1 MKKLLSI
8 VFVALAMLFVSCKEP
23 NNPPTPTVEELE
35 MDVYFFEW
43 YGDYYQNGTTNF
55 VLQLMEDIN
64 TYGGTFI
71 VLDFCKEGNALT
83 PEGTYTASTTHEA
96 GHFFI
101 GDGNMGSNI
110 GEMEDSWLVG
120 DMEPIEEG
128 TLTVTKQSV
137 GVYKCVL
144 TYKNKEYTAI
154 AQGMANG
161 AFPAEP
167 IDPVT
172 VTFTGNQASGTY
184 YGATNVGT
192 NEYMVSLGLSNN
204 FIAMIDF
211 FTEGNST
218 PDLLPAGT
226 YTFAAN
232 GSARTMMQGSFK
244 NGNLYPSIIYH
255 VTSTQAVDQ
264 GFYLKDGSLTVAYS
278 DGTYTINGTVT
289 SACGSQLTIDFTG
302 SIPFTTE
309 Q

>member
-1 MKKLLSI
+1 MKKLFSM
-8 VFVALAMLFVSCKEP
+8 VFVALAMILVSCKEP
-23 NNPPTPTVEELE
+23 NTPSEPTTETLE
-35 MDVYFFEW
+35 MDVYYLEW

-64 TYGGTFI
+64 TYSGTFI
-71 VLDFCKEGNALT
+71 AIDFCKEGHALT

-120 DMEPIEEG
+120 DMEPLEEG

-144 TYKNKEYTAI
+144 TYKNKEYVAI

-161 AFPAEP
+161 AFPSEP

-172 VTFTGNQASGTY
+172 VSFSGTQASGSY
-184 YGATNVGT
+184 YGATSVGT
-192 NEYMVSLGLSNN
+192 NEYMVSLGLTNN
-204 FIAMIDF
+204 FVAMIDF
-211 FTEGNST
+211 FTEGNSS
-218 PDLLPAGT
+218 PELLPAGT
-226 YTFAAN
+226 YTFASN
-232 GSARTMMQGSFK
+232 GTAGTMMQGFFK
-244 NGNLYPSIIYH
+244 SGNLYPSIIYH

-264 GFYLKDGSLTVAYS
+264 GFYLKEGTLAVTYS
-278 DGTYTINGTVT
+278 DGTYTINGTVV

-302 SIPFTTE
+302 SIPFTPA